1 MTLIIGT
8 RCTDGVVLAADRREL
23 RGFEPAQRCK
33 IRSIEVHGHP
43 NARPSFLIENANT
56 ITLKQLAVRL
66 GIADKE
72 LRQFLRDFFPR
83 SPEQKRTRYE
93 EFTKERAKEIEDRY
107 KDHTGQRRHVELKA
121 GSPASILL
129 AGAGVAAFWDEVAWS
144 NTKNSFDPEITTLL
158 QLIDRISFTSIHLS
172 ARYQKGSLDEP
183 LGCVVAGLDDLTGG
197 AASLWYFA
205 GAGFSKTDFICLGS
219 GDAYALPLAYLLL
232 RNQPLTIEQAINIM
246 PLIFLLV
253 ERVNISVAGG
263 PDIFIVEDDK
273 QPHRV
278 ESEKIKQARLKT
290 DKFLESNLPLIIQQH
305 FEENHESVSL
315 HESLPPI
322 ENENATVLILGSVPG
337 LESIDKGEYY
347 ANKRNQFWPIMGE
360 LVGAGPEKSYEE
372 RIRILKD
379 RGIAVWDVVNFYDS
393 STNDIEGFLNAHPRI
408 TRVFFNGV
416 QAQTLFNRY
425 VRPNLTDKHRQLQY
439 ECLPSTSSAHATMSL
454 NEKIER
460 WRIITELMK
469 TNGGM

>member
-43 NARPSFLIENANT
+43 NARPSFLIEDANT

-66 GIADKE
+66 GIADKD

-93 EFTKERAKEIEDRY
+93 EFTRERAEKIEDRY
-107 KDHTGQRRHVELKA
+107 KDHTGQKRHRDLEV
-121 GSPASILL
+121 GSPASVLI
-129 AGAGVAAFWDEVAWS
+129 AGAGVASFWEEVAWS
-144 NTKNSFDPEITTLL
+144 NAKKSFDPEITMLL
-158 QLIDRISFTSIHLS
+158 HLIDRISFTSIQLS

-197 AASLWYFA
+197 EASLWYFA

-219 GDAYALPLAYLLL
+219 GDAYALPLADLLL

-263 PDIFIVEDDK
+263 PDIFIVKDGM

-278 ESEKIKQARLKT
+278 DSEKIKQARLKA
-290 DKFLESNLPLIIQQH
+290 DKLLENNLPRIIQQH
-305 FEENHESVSL
+305 FEENHRSVSL
-315 HESLPPI
+315 HESPPPI
-322 ENENATVLILGSVPG
+322 ENETATVLILGSVPG
-337 LESIDKGEYY
+337 LESIDKRKYY

-360 LVGAGPEKSYEE
+360 LVGAGPDKSYKE
-372 RIRILKD
+372 RLRILKSC
-379 RGIAVWDVVNFYDS
+379 GIAVWDVENFYDS
-393 STNDIEGFLNAHPRI
+393 STNDIEGFLSDHPRI
-408 TRVFFNGV
+408 TQVFFNGV

-439 ECLPSTSSAHATMSL
+439 ECLPSTSPAYAAMPPS
-454 NEKIER
+454 EK
-460 WRIITELMK
+460 T
-469 TNGGM
+469 